1 MNEAYIQHMAERQ
14 PRQTIQGDFDNRS
27 DYHFSDGAEREYLK
41 RQAFESIEEVM
52 AIQRTVGHSGMWYSA
67 HGGVATRH
75 LSTMHA
81 ADNEEPVWFVGDNTL
96 YSRVLQYVPLT
107 VSLTLETNT
116 FYGVRNN
123 NHVKEVAELTVR
135 ETIEGRNTDFMT
147 QYVFERF
154 RNDLVHATVA
164 VRDHIEKDQ
173 PNERDMTPYDFGEF
187 NRQLAVMAA
196 LRKGVAVGREKEGE
210 VA

>member
-1 MNEAYIQHMAERQ
+1 LNEAYIQHMAERQ

-41 RQAFESIEEVM
+41 
-52 AIQRTVGHSGMWYSA
+52 VGHSGMWYSA

-75 LSTMHA
+75 LSTVHSN
-81 ADNEEPVWFVGDNTL
+81 DEEEPVWFVGDNTL

-116 FYGVRNN
+116 FYGVQNN
-123 NHVKEVAELTVR
+123 DHLQEVAELTAH
-135 ETIEGRNTDFMT
+135 ETIEGRNTYFMT
-147 QYVFERF
+147 RYVFERY
-154 RNDLVHATVA
+154 RNDLVHATIA

-173 PNERDMTPYDFGEF
+173 PNERDMTPYDFEEF

-196 LRKGVAVGREKEGE
+196 LRKGVAVGREKEQHE
-210 VA
+210 